1 MMQMLLVSYLD
12 LILMI
17 QIRLVSYLHS
27 LQMLLVWYLDLIQMI
42 RLFRV

>member
-1 MMQMLLVSYLD
+1 MQMLLVSYLD

-17 QIRLVSYLHS
+17 QILLMWYLHL

-42 RLFRV
+42 RLFRL